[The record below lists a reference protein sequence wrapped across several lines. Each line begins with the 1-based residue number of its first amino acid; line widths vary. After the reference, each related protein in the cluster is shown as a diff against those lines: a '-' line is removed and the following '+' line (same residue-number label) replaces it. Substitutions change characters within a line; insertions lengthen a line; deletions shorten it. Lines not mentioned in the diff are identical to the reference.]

1 MKLIS
6 LREIII
12 TATSQPEIVQRAG
25 NEQEKIMWA
34 IAEERDL
41 TDCAIWLKNAIE
53 VLNESIVQ
61 SKLEG
66 EKTSVVAGL
75 LDLFE
80 ESLCDVQ
87 KLLLADP
94 SKI

>member
-66 EKTSVVAGL
+66 EKTIVVAGL